1 MTAQD
6 LPPQVLA
13 ALRRL
18 GEDFHQRGVEVFLFG
33 SFVRGEARSNSD
45 LDVAFGFLQA
55 PEARLESALHSAL
68 DELPTIRPIDL
79 VDLRY
84 ASESLVKAV
93 KAFGIPL
100 THLAP
105 A

>member
-1 MTAQD
+1 MTTQD

-18 GEDFHQRGVEVFLFG
+18 GEDFHRQGVEVFLFG
-33 SFVRGEARSNSD
+33 SFARGEARSNSD
-45 LDVAFGFLQA
+45 LDLAFGFLQA
-55 PEARLESALHSAL
+55 PEARLESDLYSAL

-84 ASESLVKAV
+84 AAEGLVNAV
-93 KAFGIPL
+93 NASGIPL
-100 THLAP
+100 TRLGP